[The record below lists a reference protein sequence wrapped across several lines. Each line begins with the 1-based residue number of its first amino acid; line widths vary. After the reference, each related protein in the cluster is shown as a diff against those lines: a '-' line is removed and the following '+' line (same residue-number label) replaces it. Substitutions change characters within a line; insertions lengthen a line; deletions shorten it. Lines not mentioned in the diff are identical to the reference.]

1 MVYICLKQLC
11 NIDQYCTAICKLD
24 KHISACRFRPCQDVG
39 LSKPNVILGEKPFNT
54 VHQIDAINAGMR
66 GRVITDRKDLWKG
79 DPYKPLT
86 EGIRKT
92 GGRNAQG
99 RITSYHRGGAHKRLY
114 RIIDFKRN
122 ITGAQGTLERIEYD
136 PNRTARI
143 ALARYP
149 AGEASTL
156 LDVQRFHACPV
167 SPCVVCPS

>member
-1 MVYICLKQLC
+1 M
-11 NIDQYCTAICKLD
+11 
-24 KHISACRFRPCQDVG
+24 G
-39 LSKPNVILGEKPFNT
+39 LSESNAIAGKTRLIT
-54 VHQIDAINAGMR
+54 VQQMHAFNAGMR
-66 GRVITDRKDLWKG
+66 GRVITDRRDLWKG
-79 DPYKPLT
+79 EPYKPLT

-122 ITGAQGTLERIEYD
+122 FTGAQGTLERIEYD

-149 AGEASTL
+149 AGKAASL
-156 LDVQRFHACPV
+156 LDVQSSHTCLSIFLCW
-167 SPCVVCPS
+167 CPS